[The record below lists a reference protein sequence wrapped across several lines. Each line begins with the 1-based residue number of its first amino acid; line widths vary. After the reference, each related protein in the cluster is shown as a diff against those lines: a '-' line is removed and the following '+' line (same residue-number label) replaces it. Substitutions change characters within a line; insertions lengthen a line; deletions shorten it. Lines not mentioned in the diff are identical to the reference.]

1 MPALTPE
8 YLQQLFNE
16 NFARSDTGYDKQ
28 ISEYEQSRAA
38 EQAALD
44 QQKAAQVKALEDNQ
58 LKAKQDAYYTKRMA
72 EKNLP
77 QQLAA
82 QGITGGMTETTLSN
96 LYNNMLGAQNTANSA
111 FQSANTEVG
120 NNYATNAASLKTKWA
135 QAISEAQQNKRN
147 DSWAKAQWAYQ
158 AKLAEEERLRQE
170 EERQRQEEER
180 LRQEVASAAR
190 SYGGGG
196 GTPKTDT
203 EPSTAVS
210 GYYYN
215 GTYYN
220 TQAEALAAQNHELNK
235 YSEYNKRAAQSKKD
249 KASGKDP
256 YAWQN
261 RSF

>member
-1 MPALTPE
+1 MPTLTPE

-180 LRQEVASAAR
+180 LRQEAAAAAAAAR
-190 SYGGGG
+190 SNNGETPKVRATKVTG
-196 GTPKTDT
+196 GTASYDPFVIRWSDGS
-203 EPSTAVS
+203 STVS
-210 GYYYN
+210 SKSVKVG
-215 GTYYN
+215 
-220 TQAEALAAQNHELNK
+220 ALK
-235 YSEYNKRAAQSKKD
+235 S
-249 KASGKDP
+249 
-256 YAWQN
+256 
-261 RSF
+261 